1 MLTGGTAHLP
11 GFGDELNRLIGVPVR
26 IGDPL
31 NRLALPKKFHAPE
44 GAPVGSLTVAIG
56 LGIED

>member
-1 MLTGGTAHLP
+1 VLTGGTAHLP
-11 GFGDELNRLIGVPVR
+11 GFSDELGRLIGVPVR

-31 NRLALPKKFHAPE
+31 NRVVLAKKFHVPE
-44 GAPVGSLTVAIG
+44 EIGVGSLTVAIG